1 MEYEQKPVYAIK
13 NEDGTLWNAETNSW
27 DYSISDGVLFTDED
41 DAQAELDKYL
51 ANNFPNAY
59 VVEIGETGSTE
70 QGEPVEVTEDE
81 AEFLQG
87 VSTAI
92 YPFSKI
98 VQEYGHS
105 FKPEDVL
112 SYEVQHKLWKALK
125 NGWKEKPE
133 EPKKYVVFVPGTNQ
147 LYDYSKFVP
156 GSIFPTAY
164 ISSKVPTVELFTQ
177 EEIDAAGL
185 SDCEKKEVKDNGNE
199 HN

>member
-1 MEYEQKPVYAIK
+1 MEYELEPVYAIK
-13 NEDGTLWNAETNSW
+13 DEDGTLWNAKTNSW
-27 DYSISDGVLFTDED
+27 DSSICDGVLFTDKD

-51 ANNFPNAY
+51 ADNFTDAY

-70 QGEPVEVTEDE
+70 QGDPVEVSEEEADMLEDAKCRDNP
-81 AEFLQG
+81 AELIIWF
-87 VSTAI
+87 I
-92 YPFSKI
+92 
-98 VQEYGHS
+98 EYHDQYDGDR
-105 FKPEDVL
+105 KAEDRLMRAYV
-112 SYEVQHKLWKALK
+112 

-147 LYDYSKFVP
+147 SYDYRKFAP

-164 ISSKVPTVELFTQ
+164 ISSKVPASELFTQ

-185 SDCEKKEVKDNGNE
+185 SDCEKKEAKDNGNE

>member
-1 MEYEQKPVYAIK
+1 MEYEVEPVYAIK
-13 NEDGTLWNAETNSW
+13 DEDGTLWNVETNTW
-27 DYSISDGVLFTDED
+27 DDSICDGVLFTDKD

-51 ANNFPNAY
+51 TDNFPNAY

-70 QGEPVEVTEDE
+70 QREPVEVTEDE
-81 AEFLQG
+81 AEFLQE
-87 VSTAI
+87 VSTAL
-92 YPFSKI
+92 YPFSTI
-98 VQEYGHS
+98 IREYGHS
-105 FKPEDVL
+105 FNPDDVL

-133 EPKKYVVFVPGTNQ
+133 ELKKYVVFVPGTNQ
-147 LYDYSKFVP
+147 LYDYRKFVP
-156 GSIFPTAY
+156 RSIFPTAY
-164 ISSKVPTVELFTQ
+164 ISGEVPTSELFTQ